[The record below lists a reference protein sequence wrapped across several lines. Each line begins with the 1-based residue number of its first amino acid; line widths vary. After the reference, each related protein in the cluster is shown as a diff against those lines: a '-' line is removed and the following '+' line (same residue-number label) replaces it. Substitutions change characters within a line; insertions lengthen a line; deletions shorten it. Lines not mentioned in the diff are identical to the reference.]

1 MAFYTSRVD
10 DDGNEL
16 ERRPTA
22 RSLASSKNEST
33 TRLNLSSRSC
43 DRKTGVLYINP
54 AAYIE
59 KDGEME
65 RSHTGRAGSIDSK
78 CPSVSEIESDIV
90 PPLDLQSEENY
101 PTTRDYTFSYRKH
114 CEAAKIVLKPE
125 KAYETWLS
133 AKRKL
138 LSDEAAKRKK
148 AEQQKRQELEDRKR
162 LSDEKLKKWLKLKAS
177 QPKTTTNLA
186 QEPSLQQISSNL
198 TVKSRSMNTE
208 LLERPTRPQL
218 SKEETKARL
227 IEWDR
232 NKRVQEERR
241 RAAKRQEEQKRR
253 ELQEQ
258 RRHIAAGAWERW
270 SSDVA
275 KKPKPVPL
283 NRGILTLRGTISNI
297 YTEDKV
303 VVFLLNAKQDVV
315 LSLFAGNVVYAIE
328 Q

>member
-22 RSLASSKNEST
+22 RSLASSISEST

-43 DRKTGVLYINP
+43 DRKAGVLYINP

-59 KDGEME
+59 KDGEMG
-65 RSHTGRAGSIDSK
+65 RSPDAGQGSIDSK
-78 CPSVSEIESDIV
+78 CPSVSETESDIV

-138 LSDEAAKRKK
+138 LSDEAARRKK

-162 LSDEKLKKWLKLKAS
+162 LADEKFKNWLKKKAC
-177 QPKTTTNLA
+177 QPKTTHLA
-186 QEPSLQQISSNL
+186 QEPSMQQISSNL
-198 TVKSRSMNTE
+198 TIKSTSANTD
-208 LLERPTRPQL
+208 LLERPTRSQL
-218 SKEETKARL
+218 SEEETKARL

-232 NKRVQEERR
+232 KKRVQEERR

-253 ELQEQ
+253 ELEEQ
-258 RRHIAAGAWERW
+258 RRNIAAGAWERW
-270 SSDVA
+270 SSDAA

-283 NRGILTLRGTISNI
+283 NRGIFTLRGTISNI
-297 YTEDKV
+297 YVNPNKWQPIIPTTEED
-303 VVFLLNAKQDVV
+303 
-315 LSLFAGNVVYAIE
+315 
-328 Q
+328 